1 MINTEERML
10 LMKTQET
17 FGLTEK
23 EVTTLEER
31 AQDKFL
37 SLARYV
43 GALLR
48 KELDENPNMRE
59 LGRYLAGN

>member
-1 MINTEERML
+1 ML